1 MQIRCFR
8 LQEKG
13 LLQLTEERP
22 TASWLED
29 GIVRLLDIDYP
40 DGTKELREVLAPLN
54 LDGAL
59 LDKMESQDGGI
70 SVETFLHALFL
81 RYPRPAIHDFKD
93 PYMTV
98 ICVRETLIILH
109 HGMLLPLEQILA
121 RIDLFGGIGTTTITD
136 LLLHIL
142 LLGINR
148 DIQLYQHTRQMI
160 AELSNNFDQ
169 CLNTD
174 VLKDIQ
180 NLTNQVSR
188 LQSTTEDRLI
198 LMGGLLTLKS
208 PLLELKEV
216 RVYFKE
222 AMNELTQMQRWLER
236 LEGRL
241 QGLSQY
247 YNLSLQNSTN
257 NRIRVLTVISAIFM
271 PLTLIAGIYGM
282 NFPNMPELQIPHGY
296 FILLGLMVLLGGG
309 LGIFFYVRG
318 WFE

>member
-1 MQIRCFR
+1 MKIHCFR

-29 GIVRLLDIDYP
+29 GIVRLLDVDYP
-40 DGTKELREVLAPLN
+40 DVTKDLRELLSPLN
-54 LDGAL
+54 LEGAL
-59 LDKMESQDGGI
+59 LDKIESQADGVC
-70 SVETFLHALFL
+70 VETFLNALFL

-93 PYMTV
+93 LYISM

-109 HGMLLPLEQILA
+109 NGMPLPLEQIFA
-121 RIDLFGGIGTTTITD
+121 RIDRFGGIGTTAITD

-142 LLGINR
+142 LLVINR
-148 DIQLYQHTRQMI
+148 DIELYQQTRQSI
-160 AELSNNFDQ
+160 GELSNNFDQ
-169 CLNTD
+169 CLNTE
-174 VLKDIQ
+174 VLNDIQ

-198 LMGGLLTLKS
+198 FLGGLLTLKS
-208 PLLELKEV
+208 PLLELHDV
-216 RVYFKE
+216 RLYFKE
-222 AMNELTQMQRWLER
+222 AMNELMQMQRWLER

-257 NRIRVLTVISAIFM
+257 NRLQVLTVISAIFM

-282 NFPNMPELQIPHGY
+282 NFTNMPELQMHYGY
-296 FILLGLMVLLGGG
+296 FIILGFMVLLGGG

-318 WFE
+318 WFH